1 MIQLPCEVCNQTNE
15 DERAIFEQNGH
26 VLCKRCYGYFDNE
39 ELEIYL
45 EELNKWA
52 DIKTHT

>member
-1 MIQLPCEVCNQTNE
+1 MIQLPCEVCNQNNE

-26 VLCKRCYGYFDNE
+26 VLCRRCYGYFDNE

-45 EELNKWA
+45 EELNRWEE
-52 DIKTHT
+52 